1 MNLLLFLILR
11 ILSNPIANV
20 FQKKL
25 AVDNSSF
32 MINFYSY
39 LILSLLCLPFCPKYL
54 LQIPDV
60 SYWAIVLTAGL
71 LCASGTACTIK
82 AVSIGELSVL
92 GPINSYKSI
101 IGLVSSF
108 ILLKEIPSI
117 LGIIGMV
124 LIIWGSKFIF
134 SSSQDG
140 FSFKLFLRKDIQL
153 RLLALL
159 LTGTEAALLKKIILL
174 SSVEM
179 CFILWCFMGLL
190 WSFVFAFIS
199 RKNFVLKGNSV
210 FVQIVYIALLIG
222 IMEYSTN
229 YVFERIN
236 VGYALSLFQL
246 STLVTVFLGYK
257 IFNEKDIKNKIIGS
271 LIMIVGSCL
280 IILH

>member
-1 MNLLLFLILR
+1 MNLIVFLILR
-11 ILSNPIANV
+11 IFSNPIANV

-25 AVDNSSF
+25 AVVNSSF
-32 MINFYSY
+32 TINFYSY
-39 LILSLLCLPFCPKYL
+39 LILSLLCLPFCPKYFL
-54 LQIPDV
+54 HISDI
-60 SYWAIVLTAGL
+60 SYWAIVLTAGF
-71 LCASGTACTIK
+71 LCALGTACTIK

-108 ILLKEIPSI
+108 ILLKEIPSV

-134 SSSQDG
+134 SSSEDG

-190 WSFVFAFIS
+190 WSFVFAVLS
-199 RKNFVLKGNSV
+199 RKNFVLKGNGV
-210 FVQIVYIALLIG
+210 FLQIVYIALLIG

-229 YVFERIN
+229 YVFERMN

-257 IFNEKDIKNKIIGS
+257 IFKEKDVKNKIIGS
-271 LIMIVGSCL
+271 AIMILGSCL